1 MKRQFYT
8 YMFGLLVTGALASC
22 MDDYSSA
29 TEGNG
34 QLSQIELNC
43 SLEQYSQTR
52 VNDGGFIDGDRIGVY
67 IVNYRDGN
75 PSEISSQSHVA
86 NEMFTLNEATGAW
99 KPQTPVYWTDNETP
113 ADVYSYYPYKE
124 EISDPKKVD
133 FQIYPRQ
140 DSNDPEKHFSY
151 YEYSDLL
158 WANNAGVTPGTS
170 ISLGFSHIMS
180 GIQINLLPGYGIDQ
194 TAWPELSK
202 SVLVKNVPSAVSL
215 DLSTGNLSP
224 VSDERISVVP
234 YCDGESY
241 RAVVMPTVVKSGT
254 ALFDITVD
262 GYSYRF
268 VKDSDMEL
276 MRGKLHRFTIEV
288 VQKVPEGDYE
298 FNIIDEAVT
307 AWEDDGI
314 SHGGDVRDY
323 VIIDSPQKGNL
334 WSVLQNSGYD
344 LALLKNLK
352 IKGEMNSDD
361 FSFLRTNLPSLEAIN
376 LKDVKVKDAHYL
388 NSGGGEPEDDI
399 IPSKAFYCCK
409 TLRYIVFPEDIK
421 KVGEY
426 AFRASGLV
434 GNLEI
439 PEGVTHIGL
448 SAFDNWAEYE
458 GAYMYLTSL
467 TLPTTLEYIGIDAFR
482 NNKFNCQLVI
492 PESVKEIGDRAFAEC
507 YYLNGQLTLPSGLQ
521 TLGDGAINLPGFTG
535 PLVIPKGVK
544 IIKGLSGGGFSTVVL
559 NEGLEE
565 IGDYGLGGSHLSKV
579 NYQGDLSVP
588 STVHTLGREAFCK
601 TQFSHIYL
609 PEGLTEIP
617 VGAFCGCDKLIDT
630 LKIPSTV
637 KQIRAG
643 AFEGCTSLTAIV
655 LPEGL
660 ESIGGDNMGS
670 WMSSTFGGCNSL
682 NLLRCNAKEPP
693 VIIGDVFGSLPK
705 NNFTI
710 EVPEGSVEKYR
721 AAEGWKEFKR
731 ISVQSNLVCRPQF
744 ANLLNKGAV
753 REAVLNA
760 DDNWS
765 IKYSPSW
772 CSVSPSS
779 GYKKTQISITIDDLA
794 DGAGSR
800 QDSIVFQIDRTEQT
814 TCYYIKQYDSEYKED
829 ESYTLQEAGRGN
841 GINLIVV
848 GDGYDAGDI
857 ASGTYLDAMTQTM
870 EYFFGVEPFKTYRDY
885 FNVYTAFAM
894 SYESGIGTINTLR
907 DTKFNTQYGNY
918 TASSR
923 ISCDH
928 MYAMQYVSDNIEVDG
943 GKFGEAT
950 VILVPHSDQYDGVTY
965 MYGDG
970 TALAVC
976 PHSTFEFPN
985 DARGLVQHEAAGH
998 GFGKFA
1004 DEYVYHKAWIQTCKC
1019 QCCEHKEGLLSMQN
1033 SGWGQNLSLKGN
1045 YQEVPW
1051 LHLIQDRKYSDIVD
1065 IYEGGYFHSN
1075 GVYRSEYNSVMNNN
1089 VPYISTWCRELI
1101 VRRIKKLAGETF
1113 SYEDFVAN
1121 DSREWGEDF
1130 TLYSRGNEF
1139 ASSKNALQG
1148 ASPVIIKSSSN
1159 LDK

>member
-1 MKRQFYT
+1 MKRQFYS

-22 MDDYSSA
+22 VDDYSSQI
-29 TEGNG
+29 EGNG
-34 QLSQIELNC
+34 QLRQIELNC

-52 VNDGGFIDGDRIGVY
+52 VNDGGFVDGDGIGVY
-67 IVNYRDGN
+67 IVNYKDGN
-75 PSEISSQSHVA
+75 SSEISVDSHVA
-86 NEMFTLNEATGAW
+86 NELFTLDEATGIW
-99 KPQTPVYWTDNETP
+99 EPQTPVYWADNETP

-133 FQIYPRQ
+133 FQIYSRQ

-158 WANNAGVTPGTS
+158 WANNTGAVPGS
-170 ISLGFSHIMS
+170 NIFLGFSHIMA
-180 GIQINLLPGYGIDQ
+180 GIQINLLPGYGIDKSV
-194 TAWPELSK
+194 WPEMSK
-202 SVLVKNVPSAVSL
+202 SVLVNNVPSFVSL
-215 DLSTGNLSP
+215 DLATGNLIP
-224 VSDERISVVP
+224 ASDERISVVP
-234 YCDGESY
+234 YGNGESY
-241 RAVVMPTVVKSGT
+241 RAVVMPAAVKAGTV
-254 ALFDITVD
+254 LFDITVD
-262 GYSYRF
+262 GYSYEFTR
-268 VKDSDMEL
+268 DSDMEL
-276 MRGKLHRFTIEV
+276 KRGKLHRFTIEV
-288 VQKVPEGDYE
+288 IQRVPEGDYE
-298 FNIIDEAVT
+298 FDLVDEAVT

-314 SHGGDVRDY
+314 SHGGDIREY
-323 VIIDSPQKGNL
+323 VVVDSPLRGNL
-334 WSVLQNSGYD
+334 RSVLQDSGYD
-344 LALLKNLK
+344 LLQLRNLK
-352 IKGEMNSDD
+352 IRGEMNSED
-361 FSFLRTNLPSLEAIN
+361 FNFLRTSLPSLEAVN
-376 LKDVKVKDAHYL
+376 LKEVKVREAYFKEY
-388 NSGGGEPEDDI
+388 GGEPEDDI

-409 TLRYIVFPEDIK
+409 TLRYIVFPENIK
-421 KVGEY
+421 KIGEY
-426 AFRASGLV
+426 AFRASGLI

-448 SAFDNWAEYE
+448 SAFDNWSGYE
-458 GAYMYLTSL
+458 GSYMYLTSL
-467 TLPTTLEYIGIDAFR
+467 TLPSTLEYIGTDAFR
-482 NNKFNCQLVI
+482 ENKFSCQLI
-492 PESVKEIGDRAFAEC
+492 LPEAVREIGDRAFGGC
-507 YYLNGQLTLPSGLQ
+507 NYLNGQLTLPSELQ
-521 TLGDGAINLPGFTG
+521 VLGNGAINLSGFTG
-535 PLVIPKGVK
+535 PLVIPKGIK
-544 IIKGLSGGGFSTVVL
+544 KIKGLSGGGFSTVVL

-565 IGDYGLGGSHLSKV
+565 IGDYGLGGSHLPRMYYK
-579 NYQGDLSVP
+579 GELRVP
-588 STVHTLGREAFCK
+588 VTVHTLGREVFSN

-643 AFEGCTSLTAIV
+643 AFEGCTSLTAII

-660 ESIGGDNMGS
+660 ESIGGDNMGN
-670 WMSSTFGGCNSL
+670 WASSTFGGCNSL

-693 VIIGDVFGSLPK
+693 VILGDVFGSLPK

-760 DDNWS
+760 DGNWS
-765 IKYSPSW
+765 VKSSPSW

-779 GYKKTQISITIDDLA
+779 GYKKTQISIRIDELA
-794 DGAGSR
+794 DGTGTR
-800 QDSIVFQIDRTEQT
+800 QDSIVFQIDGTEQT
-814 TCYYIKQYDSEYKED
+814 ACYYIRQYDSEYKED
-829 ESYTLQEAGRGN
+829 ESYTLQTAQKGN
-841 GINLIVV
+841 GVNIVIV

-857 ASGTYLDAMTQTM
+857 ASGDYLDAMTQTM
-870 EYFFGVEPFKTYRDY
+870 EYFFGVEPFTTYRDY

-894 SYESGIGTINTLR
+894 SYESGIGTLNTLR
-907 DTKFNTQYGNY
+907 DTKFKTQYGNY

-923 ISCDH
+923 IGCDH
-928 MYAMQYVSDNIEVDG
+928 MYTMQYVSDNVDVEG
-943 GKFGEAT
+943 GEFGEAT
-950 VILVPHSDQYDGVTY
+950 VILVPNSTMYDGLTY
-965 MYGDG
+965 LYSDG
-970 TALAVC
+970 TALAIC
-976 PHSTFEFPN
+976 PNSDFDFPN

-1019 QCCEHKEGLLSMQN
+1019 QCCEHAEGLQSMHN
-1033 SGWGQNLSLKGN
+1033 SGWGMNLSLKGN
-1045 YQEVPW
+1045 YNDVPW
-1051 LHLIQDRKYSDIVD
+1051 LHLIQDRRFSDIVD

-1089 VPYISTWCRELI
+1089 VPYISSWCREII
-1101 VRRIKKLAGETF
+1101 VRRIKRLAGETF

-1121 DSREWGEDF
+1121 DSRQWGEDF
-1130 TLYSRGNEF
+1130 TQYSRADEF
-1139 ASSKNALQG
+1139 AASKNALHG
-1148 ASPVIIKSSSN
+1148 ASPVIVNSSSN